1 MKRKHKGLTRLLSA
15 GVSLALLTTLL
26 PGALAAVR
34 VDDAEISYTVNSDKV
49 LYFERDDFLDECLE
63 YPDEDTLEYI
73 YFTDLPDDDEGTLY
87 SNYSNSRNRSEV
99 STRTRYSAS
108 DLDDMAFVPDKD
120 CNGTVVIPIEGG
132 AYYSSTDYEFTGEVR
147 IRVNRVSSSSS
158 NTDDLT
164 YEIDANGTLK
174 LDYRDFDAYF
184 DENVDAV
191 QFTSLPSSSQGTLY
205 YNYNGSGQ
213 TAVSQRDVYTY
224 RQIDSLTFVPARNYE
239 GTVTI
244 RFEAALESSLTRT
257 YSGTLTIEV
266 GDGRSSGSTSKTGD
280 VTVYTDTDREVYLD
294 ADAFDDYVYDATSR
308 GEEVYRLWFTSLPS
322 SREGVLYYEG
332 SRTDSAVSANEEFRY
347 SEIDYLFF
355 EPYNGFQGSVT
366 IPFAGQA
373 DSGESFRGDL
383 VVNVG
388 VSDEAEVVVKLQGA
402 TGNPLSFDA
411 DDFNEAVA
419 AETGHNLNY
428 VVFDYTSGRGGYL
441 YFDYG
446 GSNEAEVDDVRY
458 YRSSSPSL
466 DDITFVPG
474 SAAGTTTRIPFRG
487 TTTNNESF
495 YGEVEITYV
504 TLGSPTVITYTSNGL
519 GVDFQASDFIAACAA
534 RGGTSLASVTFPDAS
549 PAGGQLYYTF
559 TSPTK
564 YRGEVLPS
572 ITYGINSVYRL
583 DGITFLPKAEYTG
596 SVIIPYVGTDAAG
609 ITYNGNI
616 QIMVTPPSTTTRF
629 NDMGSYGWA
638 VPGVEFLAAYGI
650 TTGTGNGTTY
660 SPAATLTRG
669 DYILMLVRTFGFTA
683 DGAASGNF
691 SDVKADAYYADALAT
706 ARALGIATADANGN
720 FRPGDPVTR
729 QDSMVFLYRAMQ
741 KANRTIPSAY
751 DSYLTRF
758 PDGASVATDARPA
771 MAAMA
776 QAGVI
781 KGDQAGNLNP
791 TGTLT
796 RAEMAVILH
805 RALTL

>member
-1 MKRKHKGLTRLLSA
+1 M
-15 GVSLALLTTLL
+15 
-26 PGALAAVR
+26 
-34 VDDAEISYTVNSDKV
+34 D
-49 LYFERDDFLDECLE
+49 
-63 YPDEDTLEYI
+63 YI
-73 YFTDLPDDDEGTLY
+73 Y
-87 SNYSNSRNRSEV
+87 
-99 STRTRYSAS
+99 
-108 DLDDMAFVPDKD
+108 
-120 CNGTVVIPIEGG
+120 
-132 AYYSSTDYEFTGEVR
+132 
-147 IRVNRVSSSSS
+147 
-158 NTDDLT
+158 
-164 YEIDANGTLK
+164 
-174 LDYRDFDAYF
+174 
-184 DENVDAV
+184 
-191 QFTSLPSSSQGTLY
+191 FTSLPSSSKGTLY
-205 YNYNGSGQ
+205 Y
-213 TAVSQRDVYTY
+213 D
-224 RQIDSLTFVPARNYE
+224 
-239 GTVTI
+239 GT
-244 RFEAALESSLTRT
+244 RSSD
-257 YSGTLTIEV
+257 EV
-266 GDGRSSGSTSKTGD
+266 GKNDD
-280 VTVYTDTDREVYLD
+280 FDHDEIDDLLFIPD
-294 ADAFDDYVYDATSR
+294 DDY
-308 GEEVYRLWFTSLPS
+308 E
-322 SREGVLYYEG
+322 
-332 SRTDSAVSANEEFRY
+332 
-347 SEIDYLFF
+347 
-355 EPYNGFQGSVT
+355 GSVT
-366 IPFAGQA
+366 IPFKGEA
-373 DSGESFRGDL
+373 DSGESISGDL
-383 VVNVG
+383 VINVG
-388 VSDEAEVVVKLQGA
+388 VSGDAEVVVKLQGA
-402 TGNPLSFDA
+402 TGNPITFDA
-411 DDFNEAVA
+411 DDFNDAVVD
-419 AETGHNLNY
+419 ETGYNLNY

-446 GSNEAEVDDVRY
+446 GGSEDEVDDARY

-466 DDITFVPG
+466 DDVTFVPG

-487 TTTNNESF
+487 YTTNNKTVS
-495 YGEVEITYV
+495 GEVEITYV
-504 TLGSPTVITYTSNGL
+504 TLSSPSVITYTSNGL
-519 GVDFQASDFIAACAA
+519 GVDFRASDFSAACAA
-534 RGGTSLASVTFPDAS
+534 RGGSSLVSVTFPNPS
-549 PAGGQLYYTF
+549 LTGRQLYYSF

-564 YRGEVLPS
+564 YRGEVIS
-572 ITYGINSVYRL
+572 SVTYDVNGIYRL

-596 SVIIPYVGTDAAG
+596 SVVIPYVGTDAAG

-650 TTGTGNGTTY
+650 TTGTGTGTTY
-660 SPAATLTRG
+660 SPAGTLTRG

-691 SDVKADAYYADALAT
+691 SDVKADAYYADALAV